1 MNWIAAYLPQLIY
14 WAVTGA
20 LAAVCGAM
28 GRQINKARRGVNNMP
43 TEIIVALLSLL
54 GTACGSIVGIMTS
67 NKLTTYRIARL
78 EEKVDKHNQVID
90 RVYKIE
96 QRNAVIDEDIK
107 VANHRI
113 SDLENKVEKKE

>member
-1 MNWIAAYLPQLIY
+1 
-14 WAVTGA
+14 
-20 LAAVCGAM
+20 
-28 GRQINKARRGVNNMP
+28 MP

-54 GTACGSIVGIMTS
+54 GTACGSVVGIMTS
-67 NKLTTYRIARL
+67 NRLTTYRIGQL

-113 SDLENKVEKKE
+113 SDLENKIERKE

>member
-1 MNWIAAYLPQLIY
+1 MS
-14 WAVTGA
+14 
-20 LAAVCGAM
+20 
-28 GRQINKARRGVNNMP
+28 

-67 NKLTTYRIARL
+67 NRLTTYRIAQL
-78 EEKVDKHNQVID
+78 EEKVDKHNKVID

-113 SDLENKVEKKE
+113 SDLENKIERKE